1 MSMRLDLSTDIG
13 SEMKVFNLE
22 DMVKGWFV
30 GNFSPTALSTN
41 QVEVAV
47 KKYKAGEYEPAHHH
61 KIATEIT
68 VITDGEVKMNGVIHK
83 AGAILVIEPNHAT
96 DFLAIT
102 DVTTTV
108 VKYPGVSDDKYPG
121 AAVA

>member
-1 MSMRLDLSTDIG
+1 MNLISNAIREN
-13 SEMKVFNLE
+13 EMKVFHLD
-22 DMVKGWFV
+22 DMTKGWFV
-30 GNFSPTALSTN
+30 GNFSPTVLSTN

-68 VITDGEVKMNGVIHK
+68 VITDGEVKVNGVVYRS
-83 AGAILVIEPNHAT
+83 GAILMIEPNTPT
-96 DFLAIT
+96 DFLALT

-108 VKYPGVSDDKYPG
+108 VKYPGANDDKYHG
-121 AAVA
+121 APLA

>member
-1 MSMRLDLSTDIG
+1 MNLISNAIRG
-13 SEMKVFNLE
+13 NEMKVFRLD
-22 DMVKGWFV
+22 DMTKGWFV
-30 GNFSPTALSTN
+30 GNFIPTVLSTN

-68 VITDGEVKMNGVIHK
+68 VITDGEVKMNGVVYRT
-83 AGAILVIEPNHAT
+83 GAILMIEPNTPT
-96 DFLAIT
+96 DFLALT

-108 VKYPGVSDDKYPG
+108 VKYPGANDDKYPG
-121 AAVA
+121 VPLA

>member
-1 MSMRLDLSTDIG
+1 
-13 SEMKVFNLE
+13 MKVFHLQN
-22 DMVKGWFV
+22 MTKGWFV
-30 GNFSPTALSTN
+30 GNFTPTVLSTT

-68 VITDGEVKMNGVIHK
+68 VIIDGEVKMNDVVYR
-83 AGAILVIEPNHAT
+83 AGSILVIEPNTPT
-96 DFLAIT
+96 DFLALT

-108 VKYPGVSDDKYPG
+108 VKHPGANNDKYFG
-121 AAVA
+121 GNLA